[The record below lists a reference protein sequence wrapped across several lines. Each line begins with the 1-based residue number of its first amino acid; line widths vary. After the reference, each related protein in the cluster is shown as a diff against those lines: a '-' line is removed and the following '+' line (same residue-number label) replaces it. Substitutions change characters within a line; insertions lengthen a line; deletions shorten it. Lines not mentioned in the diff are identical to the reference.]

1 MACHLEDQM
10 RTLERGTV
18 LKVVHDPT
26 NLGIGERGIERR
38 RMGECEGNINR
49 MRMSGIL
56 YSAYAGT

>member
-26 NLGIGERGIERR
+26 NLGIGREVLNGEV
-38 RMGECEGNINR
+38 GECEGKIDR